1 MNSDIPQASK
11 TVDDVWREI
20 VAGRKEMK
28 EEPDEMMTLED
39 FLAKTGAVE
48 VGEDE
53 VKMPLPERLSG
64 GVYAFD
70 PVPPS
75 AFQMLDKVEGSIVG
89 FGNEVEVVA
98 GRGGSGVGRGKRGRT
113 PVMEPLDRV
122 AQQRQRRMIKN
133 RESAARS
140 RERKQAYQV
149 ELESLAV
156 MLEEENEQL
165 LKEKFNMVPWI
176 LSCLQA
182 YKIDREETRK
192 IATPIPPPISGG
204 EVSSS
209 PAYPWPFRPREAA
222 SSPAPEP
229 SSGASSPLTLPTV
242 VPDKGGGMPFIN
254 SNPAVPL
261 PTGEVDSATIRPL
274 PASGHQQEKRKKIAM
289 ELELGLKITHNRDD
303 ITSVTELR
311 IAKDHTGPL
320 FLSRETET
328 KFILMHISKVLEERI
343 LTSRSMKMGI
353 GLRVKLDDYYAQIGE
368 RNARLNIEEVKE
380 EKFDKPPEGE
390 KKESKIEQK
399 EEIEHVVQKEI
410 ERTKLEMPQVLADE
424 VPTEEKDKEEPKSE
438 EKKEKSEEP
447 KIENKQEIERVV
459 EEKFVED
466 EFRETQDLAEPA
478 VPERS
483 VNMKLQEKPEAQ
495 RESKEAPPEMAKP
508 PAAIA
513 THPETPTVEPEEA
526 EQEKKEP
533 TAATETQREAQQQ
546 EIPEAEIV
554 EEEKV
559 HGKESAEL
567 TEAVMDK
574 ATQQAE
580 EQNLSTQSKQEQA
593 TEAVGGEMPKEP
605 EKKEPDTKVQEPYQP
620 VPSQEM
626 KQPETMQP
634 ANQQRKMKTKD
645 KRKSWNRK

>member
-1 MNSDIPQASK
+1 
-11 TVDDVWREI
+11 
-20 VAGRKEMK
+20 
-28 EEPDEMMTLED
+28 
-39 FLAKTGAVE
+39 
-48 VGEDE
+48 
-53 VKMPLPERLSG
+53 
-64 GVYAFD
+64 
-70 PVPPS
+70 
-75 AFQMLDKVEGSIVG
+75 
-89 FGNEVEVVA
+89 
-98 GRGGSGVGRGKRGRT
+98 
-113 PVMEPLDRV
+113 
-122 AQQRQRRMIKN
+122 MI
-133 RESAARS
+133 
-140 RERKQAYQV
+140 
-149 ELESLAV
+149 SL
-156 MLEEENEQL
+156 L
-165 LKEKFNMVPWI
+165 
-176 LSCLQA
+176 
-182 YKIDREETRK
+182 
-192 IATPIPPPISGG
+192 
-204 EVSSS
+204 
-209 PAYPWPFRPREAA
+209 
-222 SSPAPEP
+222 
-229 SSGASSPLTLPTV
+229 
-242 VPDKGGGMPFIN
+242 
-254 SNPAVPL
+254 
-261 PTGEVDSATIRPL
+261 
-274 PASGHQQEKRKKIAM
+274 
-289 ELELGLKITHNRDD
+289 
-303 ITSVTELR
+303 TELR

-328 KFILMHISKVLEERI
+328 KFILIAHLKGFRRENIDIKINEDGNQIAVSGKRAVQEMVLSGWIMHKKDVELRAFNKVFRIPDGIVLDRIKAKFNDEESSLTLIMPKLEKGMR
-343 LTSRSMKMGI
+343 
-353 GLRVKLDDYYAQIGE
+353 A
-368 RNARLNIEEVKE
+368 LNIEEVKE

-438 EKKEKSEEP
+438 REEGDQVVDKGQIEATKEVAQVFSERDSSGGMLQEKSEEP

-483 VNMKLQEKPEAQ
+483 INMKLQEKPEAQ

-533 TAATETQREAQQQ
+533 TAASETQREAQQQ

-634 ANQQRKMKTKD
+634 ANQPKKDENQGKEESPGIGSEIKEEASDQIKQPEEKQVEKKELSEVEKKKDLSEVATKTEKAVSKGSKLCPPVVAGSAILVSIIVFVINYIRS
-645 KRKSWNRK
+645 KRR